1 MIGGNDWIRS
11 SGTRRAS
18 LVAVVLAAAL
28 VVWAGWHF
36 LRRRPQ
42 EAAGQGNPP
51 AAAAGGHAGINGIRN
66 VLLVSIDTC
75 RADHL
80 GCYGYK
86 RPTTPNIDAV
96 AQDGTIFKMALTPV
110 PVTTPAHSSMFTGT
124 YPPTHGVRL
133 NTYDRLADSNVTLA
147 KLLRDAG
154 YQTAAFV
161 GGFPLDSRF
170 GLNQGFDTYDGRFT
184 EKNLSK
190 RAAEDVSRPA
200 LAWLEDH
207 GKQPFFLFLHYY
219 DAHYPY
225 EPHPADTAPYADDPY
240 AGEIAYIDHCIGR
253 VLDRLR
259 ARGLYDNTLVIITGD
274 HGEGLGE
281 HGETAHGFFIYQS
294 TLRVP
299 LVIRAPGTMSG
310 TMYPWSWPAAKAS
323 RSTET

>member
-1 MIGGNDWIRS
+1 M
-11 SGTRRAS
+11 
-18 LVAVVLAAAL
+18 VLAAAL

-36 LRRRPQ
+36 LRRRPP

-170 GLNQGFDTYDGRFT
+170 GLNQGFETYDGRFT
-184 EKNLSK
+184 ENKACGAGAQPRTS
-190 RAAEDVSRPA
+190 AARPWPGWKTTA
-200 LAWLEDH
+200 SS
-207 GKQPFFLFLHYY
+207 PFFSSFIITI
-219 DAHYPY
+219 AHHPY

-259 ARGLYDNTLVIITGD
+259 AWGCTT
-274 HGEGLGE
+274 
-281 HGETAHGFFIYQS
+281 
-294 TLRVP
+294 
-299 LVIRAPGTMSG
+299 IR
-310 TMYPWSWPAAKAS
+310 W
-323 RSTET
+323 